1 MKSGAYFT
9 THFTSK
15 RRKPANEHRNNF
27 SFSRKNHVVTEL
39 MLMMRKLNSETS
51 QSCTAIWMDG
61 WCLDGL
67 HAVDVWM
74 DGMDRLMDERIITS
88 IFSPEEISNDKMWQI
103 FSFEKVEI
111 GQKVFKSFNIITR
124 NASFV
129 NQMFSLDFEWIHWS
143 HWTRSSNTFF
153 RFWVNSL
160 ISLNEIVK
168 CFHWILSEFTRLIE

>member
-1 MKSGAYFT
+1 
-9 THFTSK
+9 
-15 RRKPANEHRNNF
+15 
-27 SFSRKNHVVTEL
+27 
-39 MLMMRKLNSETS
+39 
-51 QSCTAIWMDG
+51 
-61 WCLDGL
+61 
-67 HAVDVWM
+67 M